1 LKSKNKI
8 GFEYYQKFKQNKLAF
23 AGLIVIALATIIG
36 ILGSNIR
43 PDSSKDSNQMCLNI
57 ARQKPGFS
65 CFLFYSQGLPKTS
78 NFFEKL
84 FLGGDETGTK
94 VLAIS
99 TFSFDS
105 DNVIYS
111 EFHPSGLVIEKKEP
125 LTNILPQLG
134 AADAK
139 TKIENELIVKKTF
152 WLGTDRFGRDL
163 LSRIMAGILIS
174 LSVGF
179 IAVFISLL
187 IGISLGAFAGYYG
200 GKIDALISW
209 FVNVIWAIPT
219 LLLVI
224 AITLLLGKGF
234 WQVFVAVGC
243 SMWVEVARM
252 VRGQFLSIKEKEYIQ
267 AAKLLGLSDTKIIFK
282 HILPNTFGPIIVIA
296 ASNFANAI
304 LLEAGLSFLGIGAQP
319 PMPSLG
325 TIIKDHYGYITMDA
339 SFLAIFPGI
348 TIMLLVLAF
357 VMTGN
362 GIRDALDVKQIS
374 KSI

>member
-1 LKSKNKI
+1 
-8 GFEYYQKFKQNKLAF
+8 
-23 AGLIVIALATIIG
+23 
-36 ILGSNIR
+36 
-43 PDSSKDSNQMCLNI
+43 
-57 ARQKPGFS
+57 
-65 CFLFYSQGLPKTS
+65 
-78 NFFEKL
+78 
-84 FLGGDETGTK
+84 
-94 VLAIS
+94 
-99 TFSFDS
+99 
-105 DNVIYS
+105 
-111 EFHPSGLVIEKKEP
+111 
-125 LTNILPQLG
+125 
-134 AADAK
+134 
-139 TKIENELIVKKTF
+139 
-152 WLGTDRFGRDL
+152 
-163 LSRIMAGILIS
+163 MAGVLIS

-200 GKIDALISW
+200 GKIDTLISW

-339 SFLAIFPGI
+339 SFLAVFPGL

>member
-1 LKSKNKI
+1 MKI
-8 GFEYYQKFKQNKLAF
+8 ATKIRVEYFKKFKQNKLAL
-23 AGLIVIALATIIG
+23 AGFIVIILASIIG
-36 ILGSNIR
+36 VLGSNIR

-65 CFLFYSQGLPKTS
+65 CFLYYSQGLPKTS

-84 FLGGDETGTK
+84 FLGGNETGTK
-94 VLAIS
+94 VLAIN
-99 TFSFDS
+99 TYSFNK
-105 DNVIYS
+105 DNFTYS
-111 EFHPSGLVIEKKEP
+111 EFHPSGIALEKKESLKLLFP
-125 LTNILPQLG
+125 HLTALQ
-134 AADAK
+134 AK
-139 TKIENELIVKKTF
+139 SKIENDLLVKKTF

-209 FVNVIWAIPT
+209 FINVIWAIPT

-348 TIMLLVLAF
+348 TIMMLVLAF

>member
-1 LKSKNKI
+1 
-8 GFEYYQKFKQNKLAF
+8 
-23 AGLIVIALATIIG
+23 
-36 ILGSNIR
+36 
-43 PDSSKDSNQMCLNI
+43 LNI
-57 ARQKPGFS
+57 ARQKPGFY

-99 TFSFDS
+99 AFSFES
-105 DNVIYS
+105 ENIIYS
-111 EFHPSGLVIEKKEP
+111 EFHPSGLVIKKKEP
-125 LTNILPQLG
+125 LKNIVPQLS

-200 GKIDALISW
+200 GKIDSIISW

-267 AAKLLGLSDTKIIFK
+267 AAKLLGLGDLRIIFK

-339 SFLAIFPGI
+339 SFLAVFPGL